1 MNTELNMRFL
11 TVALTIFSLSPL
23 PLVAITNTEYLHKQG
38 ADDGINGNIEL
49 SLSGKSGNSDVQTN
63 SISAQLSY
71 RHGSHQFL
79 TSGSSEY
86 GKSNDVTDTDNNFIH
101 QRYIYHRS
109 QTFALEGFIQYQDD
123 AFQLLDSRKLIGGG
137 VRINLAPNDTYLFNV
152 GVGAYYTEEVYD
164 LDDDITE
171 EEKYARGN
179 SYINFAKQL
188 TDSTKFS
195 NTLYWQPRLS
205 DFSDSYAYN
214 SLALS
219 VQINDKL
226 ALKITLETHYDSQP
240 VNNLEHVDHTYLT
253 SLSYSF

>member
-1 MNTELNMRFL
+1 MRFL
-11 TVALTIFSLSPL
+11 TVALAIFSCSPL
-23 PLVAITNTEYLHKQG
+23 SLIAITNTEYLHKQG
-38 ADDGINGNIEL
+38 TDDGLDGHIEL

-63 SISAQLSY
+63 NISGQLSY
-71 RHGSHQFL
+71 RHGPNQFL

-86 GKSNDVTDTDNNFIH
+86 GKSNNVTDTDNNFIH

-109 QTFALEGFIQYQDD
+109 QTFAIESFIQYQDD

-137 VRINLAPNDTYLFNV
+137 VRINLAPTSAYLFNI
-152 GVGAYYTEEVYD
+152 GLGAYYTEEVYD
-164 LDDDITE
+164 LDDGITE
-171 EEKYARGN
+171 EEKYTRGN

-188 TDSTKFS
+188 TASTKFS
-195 NTLYWQPRLS
+195 NTLYWQPRLT

-219 VQINDKL
+219 VKINHKL
-226 ALKITLETHYDSQP
+226 ALKITLETRYDSEP

-253 SLSYSF
+253 SLAYSF